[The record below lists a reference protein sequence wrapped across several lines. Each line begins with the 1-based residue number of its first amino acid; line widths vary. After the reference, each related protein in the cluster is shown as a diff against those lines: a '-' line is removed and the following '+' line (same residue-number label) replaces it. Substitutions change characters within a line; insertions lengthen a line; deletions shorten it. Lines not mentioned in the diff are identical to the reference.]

1 MWKKKCPLNIKVF
14 WNFWCRIFKTCIISL
29 WLKKQT
35 NDWYIKWALFQN
47 MTERSIN
54 VTSILNN
61 FKSLMEQNS
70 ERGSAHKIN
79 KKEDQNIYF
88 RADLSQRQIKL
99 LTLKKKNNVDWLLI
113 ISKIYFFLKFKCYK
127 SRFTKTCVS

>member
-1 MWKKKCPLNIKVF
+1 
-14 WNFWCRIFKTCIISL
+14 
-29 WLKKQT
+29 
-35 NDWYIKWALFQN
+35 

-99 LTLKKKNNVDWLLI
+99 LTLKKKQCRLAFNNRRNLFF
-113 ISKIYFFLKFKCYK
+113 SKIQML
-127 SRFTKTCVS
+127 

>member
-1 MWKKKCPLNIKVF
+1 
-14 WNFWCRIFKTCIISL
+14 
-29 WLKKQT
+29 
-35 NDWYIKWALFQN
+35 

-61 FKSLMEQNS
+61 FKSLIEQDS

-99 LTLKKKNNVDWLLI
+99 LTLKKKQRRLAFNNRRNLFF
-113 ISKIYFFLKFKCYK
+113 SKIQML
-127 SRFTKTCVS
+127 

>member
-1 MWKKKCPLNIKVF
+1 
-14 WNFWCRIFKTCIISL
+14 
-29 WLKKQT
+29 
-35 NDWYIKWALFQN
+35 

-61 FKSLMEQNS
+61 FKSLMEQDS

-99 LTLKKKNNVDWLLI
+99 LTLKKKQRRLAFNNKRNLFF
-113 ISKIYFFLKFKCYK
+113 SKIQML
-127 SRFTKTCVS
+127 

>member
-1 MWKKKCPLNIKVF
+1 
-14 WNFWCRIFKTCIISL
+14 
-29 WLKKQT
+29 
-35 NDWYIKWALFQN
+35 

-99 LTLKKKNNVDWLLI
+99 LTLKKKQRRLAFNNRRNLFF
-113 ISKIYFFLKFKCYK
+113 SKIQML
-127 SRFTKTCVS
+127 

>member
-1 MWKKKCPLNIKVF
+1 
-14 WNFWCRIFKTCIISL
+14 
-29 WLKKQT
+29 
-35 NDWYIKWALFQN
+35 

-61 FKSLMEQNS
+61 FKSLMEQDS

-99 LTLKKKNNVDWLLI
+99 LTLKKKQRRLAFNNRRNLFF
-113 ISKIYFFLKFKCYK
+113 SKIQML
-127 SRFTKTCVS
+127 

>member
-1 MWKKKCPLNIKVF
+1 
-14 WNFWCRIFKTCIISL
+14 
-29 WLKKQT
+29 
-35 NDWYIKWALFQN
+35 

-99 LTLKKKNNVDWLLI
+99 LTLKKNNVDWLLI
-113 ISKIYFFLKFKCYK
+113 IGEIYFFLKFKCYK

>member
-1 MWKKKCPLNIKVF
+1 
-14 WNFWCRIFKTCIISL
+14 
-29 WLKKQT
+29 
-35 NDWYIKWALFQN
+35 

-61 FKSLMEQNS
+61 FKSLMEQDS
-70 ERGSAHKIN
+70 ERGSAHRIN

-99 LTLKKKNNVDWLLI
+99 LTLKKKQRRLAFNNRRNLFF
-113 ISKIYFFLKFKCYK
+113 SKIQML
-127 SRFTKTCVS
+127 